1 MDLEGIVSIQQSSSK
16 ERSTSSESVER
27 EAVLEAEMFPT
38 RGMTEEAR
46 CT

>member
-16 ERSTSSESVER
+16 ERSTSSESER
-27 EAVLEAEMFPT
+27 EAVLEIEMFAT
-38 RGMTEEAR
+38 RGMSEEAR